1 VTIIRHADNIWH
13 NRWGLKVMHEK
24 YKPQGRTR
32 VLAEP
37 FLSLQHCT
45 GLIGEDEGKAMRC
58 QDTSNAK
65 SLGEVATQT

>member
-1 VTIIRHADNIWH
+1 M
-13 NRWGLKVMHEK
+13 GLKVMHEK

-45 GLIGEDEGKAMRC
+45 GLTGEE
-58 QDTSNAK
+58 
-65 SLGEVATQT
+65 